1 MKLTQ
6 MTDEE
11 LTDPLKHEVREE
23 TWESWINRYQREDGL
38 GKITMLARVEGVTYG
53 KYMTLLTAGHI
64 CKSDTIEKARRL
76 YEKGGRVAKS

>member
-6 MTDEE
+6 VTDEE
-11 LTDPLKHEVREE
+11 LTEVRKE

-38 GKITMLARVEGVTYG
+38 GKITMLARVEGITYG

>member
-1 MKLTQ
+1 MKLTE

-11 LTDPLKHEVREE
+11 LTEVRKE

-38 GKITMLARVEGVTYG
+38 GKITMLARVEGLTYG

-76 YEKGGRVAKS
+76 YEKGGSVAKS

>member
-11 LTDPLKHEVREE
+11 LTEVRKE

-38 GKITMLARVEGVTYG
+38 GKITMLARVEGITYG

-64 CKSDTIEKARRL
+64 CKADTIEKARRL
-76 YEKGGRVAKS
+76 YEKGGRIAKS